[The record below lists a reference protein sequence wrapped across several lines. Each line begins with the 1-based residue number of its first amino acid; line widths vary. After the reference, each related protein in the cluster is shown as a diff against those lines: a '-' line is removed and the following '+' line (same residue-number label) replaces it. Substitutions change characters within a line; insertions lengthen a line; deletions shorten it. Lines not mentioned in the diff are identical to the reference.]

1 MKLFAIRKAMTAW
14 ACAAMAIMAIWCGRT
29 WAQSNTWTPMPTTTA
44 WGTRGLSQTS
54 SAEALG
60 AGRLN
65 LNLQGTWYRQQD
77 AYPGTPN
84 AGANIATGLGALA
97 FGVSNHLDVFGCVNS
112 FNSTKYT
119 TSNKSGLGTVMGGL
133 QASLPLPQGVPIFL
147 GTQGTVLGGLS
158 KNQINS
164 NYADGYNY
172 FETRTNFDFMGKLLE
187 SLVFGSAGQGF
198 ALHLNEGAVK
208 STQAGKDLILVLAG
222 GIQGNIIPYLSV
234 GVEGN
239 SRTFLKNSA
248 FTTDPVWVTPTVT
261 VRTPAFLAFTVG
273 CDVAGSK
280 KRSDD
285 PAQRSLETY
294 RLFGDMLFSI
304 DCLAGKR
311 RADFEK
317 AKADSTE
324 RLQCQTDVKRLAV
337 SRDSLVQRVESDSLA
352 AAQCKRSG
360 DSIAAV
366 ASVLLRKTQSDSM
379 ALILALAE
387 GKRLLAIEKDRRSEI
402 EKKLLSTGM
411 LILDA
416 VYFESGKA
424 EISMNSKPYL
434 QIIGKMLERYPK
446 LELEVGGHTDN
457 VGSPNKNLQL
467 SQLRSEAVRDYL
479 LQVAPGLMGRLSAMG
494 YGPSVPKADNRKAAG
509 RKINRRVELKVLN
522 PDVLKEYN

>member
-1 MKLFAIRKAMTAW
+1 MKLFAIRKAMNAW
-14 ACAAMAIMAIWCGRT
+14 ACAVMAIMTIWCGT
-29 WAQSNTWTPMPTTTA
+29 TCAQSNTWTPMPTTTA

-65 LNLQGTWYRQQD
+65 VNLQGTWYRQQD

-97 FGVSNHLDVFGCVNS
+97 FGVSNHLDVFGSVNF
-112 FNSTKYT
+112 FNSTKYS

-133 QASLPLPQGVPIFL
+133 QASLPLPQGVPLFL
-147 GTQGTVLGGLS
+147 GAQGTVLGGLS
-158 KNQINS
+158 KNQINT
-164 NYADGYNY
+164 NYTDGYNY

-187 SLVFGSAGQGF
+187 SLVFGNDGRGF

-208 STQAGKDLILVLAG
+208 STQAGKDLLLVLAG

-239 SRTFLKNSA
+239 SRTSFKNSA

-261 VRTPAFLAFTVG
+261 IRTPAFLALTLG

-285 PAQRSLETY
+285 PAQRSLERY
-294 RLFGDMLFSI
+294 RLFGDLLFSI

-317 AKADSTE
+317 AKADSAE
-324 RLQCQTDVKRLAV
+324 RVQFQTCQTDVNRLAA
-337 SRDSLVQRVESDSLA
+337 SRDSLTQRVESDSLA
-352 AAQCKRSG
+352 EVQCKRTS

-366 ASVLLRKTQSDSM
+366 ASVLLRKSQSDSM

-457 VGSPNKNLQL
+457 VGSPAKNLQL

-494 YGPSVPKADNRKAAG
+494 YGSSVPKADNRKAAG
-509 RKINRRVELKVLN
+509 RKINRRVRTQSA
-522 PDVLKEYN
+522 

>member
-1 MKLFAIRKAMTAW
+1 MKLSAIRRATTALMY
-14 ACAAMAIMAIWCGRT
+14 AATAILAIWYGPT
-29 WAQSNTWTPMPTTTA
+29 AAQTDTWTPMPTTTA
-44 WGTRGLSQTS
+44 WGTCGLSQTA

-65 LNLQGTWYRQQD
+65 VNLQGTWYRQKD
-77 AYPGTPN
+77 FLPGTPN
-84 AGANIATGLGALA
+84 VGANIATGLGALA
-97 FGVSNHLDVFGCVNS
+97 FGVSNHFDVFGGVNF

-119 TSNKSGLGTVMGGL
+119 SINKSGLGTVMGGL
-133 QASLPLPQGVPIFL
+133 QASLPLPQGVPLFL
-147 GTQGTVLGGLS
+147 GAQGTVLGGLS
-158 KNQINS
+158 KNQINT

-187 SLVFGSAGQGF
+187 SLVFGSEGQGF

-208 STQAGKDLILVLAG
+208 STQAGKDLLLLLAG
-222 GIQGNIIPYLSV
+222 GIQGNIIPYLSI
-234 GVEGN
+234 GVEAN
-239 SRTFLKNSA
+239 SRTFLKNTA
-248 FTTDPVWVTPTVT
+248 LTTDPVWVTPTVT
-261 VRTPAFLAFTVG
+261 VRTPALLAFTIG

-285 PAQRSLETY
+285 PAQRSLESY

-311 RADFEK
+311 RAASEK
-317 AKADSTE
+317 VKADSAE
-324 RLQCQTDVKRLAV
+324 RVQCQTDVKRISD
-337 SRDSLVQRVESDSLA
+337 SRESLRQRVESDSLA
-352 AAQCKRSG
+352 AAQCKRTS

-366 ASVLLRKTQSDSM
+366 VGVQLRKSQSDSM
-379 ALILALAE
+379 ALVLALAE

-402 EKKLLSTGM
+402 EKKLLTTGM

-424 EISMNSKPYL
+424 DISMNSKPYL

-446 LELEVGGHTDN
+446 LQLEVGGHTDN
-457 VGSPNKNLQL
+457 LGSPDKNLQL

-494 YGPSVPKADNRKAAG
+494 YGSSMPKADNRKAAG